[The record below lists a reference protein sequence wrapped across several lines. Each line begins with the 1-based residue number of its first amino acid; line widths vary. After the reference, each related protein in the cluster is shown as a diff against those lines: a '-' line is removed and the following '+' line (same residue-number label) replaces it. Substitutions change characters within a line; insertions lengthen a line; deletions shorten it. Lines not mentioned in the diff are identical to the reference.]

1 MSYDFDPELKAAIPN
16 LPVPAEPVDI
26 TTMRELMASVI
37 DLMNE
42 SVDVSD
48 LLVEDHHVTGRE
60 PNREVLVRT
69 YRTTDGSGVRP
80 GILDIHGG
88 GFTTGTIAL
97 QHGAAA
103 KMAREVDAVVATV
116 EYRLAPEHPFPA
128 GLEDCYLALEWL
140 SEESDELGIDAQR
153 IAVVGS
159 SAGGGLAA
167 GLALLA
173 RDRGGPALC
182 FQYLG
187 IPELDD
193 RLETTSMRNFVD
205 TPVFSR
211 NGAVQ
216 SWQAYL
222 GDDRADV
229 SPYAA
234 PARASDLRGLP
245 PAYVS
250 TMEFDPLRDE
260 GILYALRLLEAGVS
274 VELHQFPGTFHGSAM
289 IADAEVSKREAR
301 ETIDVLRRVLR
312 SEP

>member
-16 LPVPAEPVDI
+16 LPVPDGPVDI
-26 TTMRELMASVI
+26 STMRELMASVI

-42 SVDVSD
+42 NVDVSD
-48 LLVEDHHVTGRE
+48 LLVEDHDVPGRE
-60 PNREVLVRT
+60 PTREVLVRT
-69 YRTTDGSGVRP
+69 YTRKDGSGLRP

-103 KMAREVDAVVATV
+103 NMAREVEAVVATV
-116 EYRLAPEHPFPA
+116 EYRLAPEYPFPA

-140 SEESDELGIDAQR
+140 NEHSDDLGVDAQR

-167 GLALLA
+167 GLALLT

-222 GDDRADV
+222 GDDRARCLPLCCSRSCFRPAWTASRLCIDDGVRPTSRRGHSLCPTSSGGRRVGRTPSV
-229 SPYAA
+229 S
-234 PARASDLRGLP
+234 RH
-245 PAYVS
+245 VS
-250 TMEFDPLRDE
+250 WVGHDRRCG
-260 GILYALRLLEAGVS
+260 GI
-274 VELHQFPGTFHGSAM
+274 
-289 IADAEVSKREAR
+289 EAR
-301 ETIDVLRRVLR
+301 SV
-312 SEP
+312 